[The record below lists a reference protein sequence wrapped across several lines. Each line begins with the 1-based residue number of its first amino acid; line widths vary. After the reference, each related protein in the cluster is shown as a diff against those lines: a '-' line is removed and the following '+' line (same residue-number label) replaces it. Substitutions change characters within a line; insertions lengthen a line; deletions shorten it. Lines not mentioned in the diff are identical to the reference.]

1 MNYSSRAMSDFHP
14 DPSLLDPL
22 QSLFED
28 SQQPVWALVQ
38 FDFPATRNAYLPL
51 CPDILE
57 RHEHINIDLAGV
69 QLKSLETA
77 LSENAPESVF
87 KGETGARILHVT
99 GLEASFLEEIMAGHS
114 KWVPDLEASKDALL
128 SAFPFGIVIWTD
140 AYTVHKIA
148 AEAPGFAQAL
158 AGTLTLTGAEP
169 EDELAT
175 DATPFEALTHAG
187 KWEQALKQIQSTLA
201 DGVGAPYGY
210 AHLRYLTGNIFFD
223 HQRWELAAGF
233 YRDVTEL
240 ETTADNRIWIAK
252 GHRATGAAYA
262 NKGDWAEGLEALDIA
277 AEQFEEMEEYEAL
290 GRTFNSASQIYQA
303 MGKQVDALQHR
314 MYAAESYR
322 EAGLHDKT
330 GYQLRMAATLYEQK
344 GKLDKAIG
352 LLEESIDAYCA
363 AEDHL
368 EQARICQHIGS
379 IRQRQMKWGEALKVY
394 QKALPL
400 AQGLA
405 IPFLVE
411 SIEDSIRDMEEKTGA
426 KPGGKKGLL
435 GRLFG

>member
-1 MNYSSRAMSDFHP
+1 MSEFHP
-14 DPSLLDPL
+14 DPNTLAPL
-22 QSLFED
+22 QQLFE
-28 SQQPVWALVQ
+28 SPQHPVWALIQ
-38 FDFPATRNAYLPL
+38 CDFPATRNAYLPL
-51 CPDILE
+51 CPEILE

-69 QLKSLETA
+69 QIESLETA

-87 KGETGARILHVT
+87 KGETSTRILHVT

-114 KWVPDLEASKDALL
+114 KWVPDLEAAKETLL

-140 AYTVHKIA
+140 AYTAHKIGT
-148 AEAPGFAQAL
+148 EAPGFTQAL
-158 AGTLTLTGAEP
+158 ADTIELTGAQP
-169 EDELAT
+169 DEALAT

-187 KWEQALKQIQSTLA
+187 KWEQALGEIQSTLA
-201 DGVGAPYGY
+201 DGIGEPYGY

-240 ETTADNRIWIAK
+240 EATADTQIWIAK
-252 GHRATGAAYA
+252 SYRAMGAAYA
-262 NKGDWAEGLEALDIA
+262 NKGDLDEGLEAMDIA

-290 GRTFNSASQIYQA
+290 GRTFNSASQVYQA
-303 MGKQVDALQHR
+303 MGKQVEALQHR

-322 EAGLHDKT
+322 EAGLHAKT

-352 LLEESIDAYCA
+352 LLEESIEAYGT
-363 AEDHL
+363 AEESL
-368 EQARICQHIGS
+368 EQARIYQHIGS
-379 IRQRQMKWGEALKVY
+379 IRQRQMKWEKGLEVY

-400 AQGLA
+400 AQELA

-435 GRLFG
+435 GRLFGG